1 MLHLPAA
8 GFGLWLDSVSVH
20 ADLWASLST
29 IKASKELKAFFYTC
43 NQITGYF
50 ERFLHVSL
58 SLVCVHAWK
67 ASWHN
72 CCQLW
77 RDSNASGK
85 GCVSQFQLNIF
96 LKSRFAN
103 VCQRAPPPLAC
114 KQHKDLQKHRLLS
127 NAKPLTL
134 NSPLS
139 STRTLLFTFS
149 NQSGALAFSLKWTA
163 SWWKRFCCKQ
173 DNLANVKEG
182 VLFHWRL
189 WGIRFG
195 FCLFLNK

>member
-103 VCQRAPPPLAC
+103 VCQRAPPPSLVNSTKIC
-114 KQHKDLQKHRLLS
+114 KSTAFWAMQSLSHWIAHCLL
-127 NAKPLTL
+127 LE
-134 NSPLS
+134 LS
-139 STRTLLFTFS
+139 
-149 NQSGALAFSLKWTA
+149 
-163 SWWKRFCCKQ
+163 
-173 DNLANVKEG
+173 
-182 VLFHWRL
+182 
-189 WGIRFG
+189 
-195 FCLFLNK
+195 FLPSQTKAERWHSA